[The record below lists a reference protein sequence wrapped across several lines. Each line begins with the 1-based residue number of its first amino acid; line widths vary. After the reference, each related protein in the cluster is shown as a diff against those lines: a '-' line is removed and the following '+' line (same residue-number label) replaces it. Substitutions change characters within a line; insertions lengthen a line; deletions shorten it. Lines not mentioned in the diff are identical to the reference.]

1 MFLDRDGVLNK
12 KAPEHEYIKSWDE
25 FQRNN
30 WAKELIK
37 YLNSKLYNVIVIT
50 NQQWIWKWQFT
61 IQDLKTIHT
70 NMNKELSEIWAKI
83 DNFYFCPHLSADN
96 CACRKPQTW
105 MLENATKEL
114 DVEDKSEMFLI
125 WDSDSDIECSNRFW
139 IKSYK
144 IETDKLEDSY
154 NEIMDILNYNS
165 K

>member
-1 MFLDRDGVLNK
+1 MNKIIFIDRDGVLNK

-61 IQDLKTIHT
+61 IQDLENIHT
-70 NMNKELSEIWAKI
+70 NMNTELSEIWAKI
-83 DNFYFCPHLSADN
+83 DKFYFCPHLSADN
-96 CACRKPQTW
+96 CACRKPKTW
-105 MLENATKEL
+105 MLENATNEL
-114 DVEDKSEMFLI
+114 DIKDKSVMFLI
-125 WDSDSDIECSNRFW
+125 WDSGSDIECANNFW
-139 IKSYK
+139 IQSFR

-154 NEIMDILNYNS
+154 DDII
-165 K
+165 KII